1 MKLDFRRQVSH
12 IPRKLTY
19 SDSKLPLYHQV
30 TNLLLA
36 EIVEGKYDV
45 GSYIPSERELI
56 DYFQVSRITIRKAL
70 DSLVAQGVLMREQ
83 GKGTVVVKSPVQ
95 QTVTQ
100 LMGTLESAFEMGEKT
115 SARVLDARYE
125 QAGNV
130 IAKSLNINA
139 EDIVLKVNRIRHGP
153 SGPFAYLNNWLIR
166 SMGEK
171 LDLDSLS
178 ESSILSQLRRQG
190 LMPQQADQFIRATLC
205 PPEVAMLLDTSVGA
219 PLLEV
224 YRVYYFQDKPI
235 MVLQSWYRSDRYT
248 YKVSLTSDPSD
259 LEGTALN

>member
-1 MKLDFRRQVSH
+1 CGNINITSWRSSLKLDFRRQVSR

-56 DYFQVSRITIRKAL
+56 DYFQVSRITSRKAL

-95 QTVTQ
+95 RTVTQ

-115 SARVLDARYE
+115 SARVLDAGYE

-130 IAKSLNINA
+130 IAKSLDINA
-139 EDIVLKVNRIRHGP
+139 EDIVLKVNRIRHG
-153 SGPFAYLNNWLIR
+153 
-166 SMGEK
+166 
-171 LDLDSLS
+171 
-178 ESSILSQLRRQG
+178 
-190 LMPQQADQFIRATLC
+190 
-205 PPEVAMLLDTSVGA
+205 
-219 PLLEV
+219 
-224 YRVYYFQDKPI
+224 
-235 MVLQSWYRSDRYT
+235 
-248 YKVSLTSDPSD
+248 
-259 LEGTALN
+259 